1 MSHSTANVT
10 MQVPAS
16 MVEQLQEYMNA
27 LSMTQNATTQP
38 TTQPTMRPEE
48 IPRDDSEDTDE
59 MEQAEVSKI
68 HRHRIKEDGTWQFEL
83 SWKKSRAREWVNDHD
98 CSCECHDGSGE
109 CHDGVLNVMMVVV
122 NIMKVVGF
130 GQGGELM

>member
-38 TTQPTMRPEE
+38 TTTTRPAT
-48 IPRDDSEDTDE
+48 ITT
-59 MEQAEVSKI
+59 V
-68 HRHRIKEDGTWQFEL
+68 F
-83 SWKKSRAREWVNDHD
+83 
-98 CSCECHDGSGE
+98 
-109 CHDGVLNVMMVVV
+109 
-122 NIMKVVGF
+122 
-130 GQGGELM
+130 